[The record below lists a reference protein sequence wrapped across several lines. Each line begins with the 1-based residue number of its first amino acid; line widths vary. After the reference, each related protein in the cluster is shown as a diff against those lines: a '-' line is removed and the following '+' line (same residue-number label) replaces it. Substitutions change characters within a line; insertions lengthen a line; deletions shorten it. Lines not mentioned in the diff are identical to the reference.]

1 MILAGPESF
10 FRNVKCIA
18 ASRVENVIQ
27 MQVEGHSLFLF
38 LFPVFEN
45 KDLKFYYDDQ
55 IILRDFYKTKG
66 T

>member
-27 MQVEGHSLFLF
+27 MQVEGHWLFLF